1 MSILST
7 SLSRIKESPT
17 IAITQKAR
25 LLKESGKEVIAL
37 ASGEPDFDTPDNIKA
52 AAIKAIKEGQTK
64 YTAVDGT
71 PELKKAIVNKFKREN
86 NLIFDVDNITVGTGG
101 KQVIYNCILATI
113 NPGDEVIIP
122 APYWVSYPDIVL
134 LAGGTPK
141 FVECDEQSDF
151 KISAEQLEKL
161 ITNKTKWFILNS
173 PANPTGMCYSRSELT
188 ELVKVLKKHKHVNI
202 LTDDIYEHII
212 YHDVKSANDPKFV
225 NILEIDNSLKDRTI
239 VINGVS
245 KAYAM
250 TGWRIGYAAGSKEL
264 IKAMQKIQS
273 QSTTNPSSISQ
284 AAAIKAIK
292 EGQTKYTA
300 VDGTPELK
308 KAIVNKFKR
317 ENNLS
322 FDVENITVGTGGK
335 QVIYN
340 CILATINPG
349 DEVIIPAPYWVSYPD
364 IVLLAGGTPKFVECD
379 EQSDFKI
386 SAEQLE
392 KLITNKTKWFIL
404 NSPANPTGMC
414 YSRSELTELV
424 KVLKKHK
431 HVNILTDDIY
441 EHIIYQDVKSANDPK
456 FVNILEIDN
465 ALKDRTIV
473 INGVSKA
480 YAMTGWRIGYA
491 AGPKELIKGIQKIQS
506 QSTTNPSSIS
516 QAAAVEALNGDQ
528 SFINTRA
535 LEFKKRRDFVVHA
548 LNNINGLTCVNPQG
562 AFYVFPNCKKTMNK
576 KTSSGKIIKNDT
588 DFATYLLEETGV
600 AIVQGSAFGL
610 EGYFRISYATSM
622 QILEK
627 AVIKIKS
634 FCESLK

>member
-37 ASGEPDFDTPDNIKA
+37 ASGEPDFDTPNNIK
-52 AAIKAIKEGQTK
+52 E
-64 YTAVDGT
+64 
-71 PELKKAIVNKFKREN
+71 
-86 NLIFDVDNITVGTGG
+86 
-101 KQVIYNCILATI
+101 
-113 NPGDEVIIP
+113 
-122 APYWVSYPDIVL
+122 
-134 LAGGTPK
+134 
-141 FVECDEQSDF
+141 
-151 KISAEQLEKL
+151 
-161 ITNKTKWFILNS
+161 
-173 PANPTGMCYSRSELT
+173 
-188 ELVKVLKKHKHVNI
+188 
-202 LTDDIYEHII
+202 
-212 YHDVKSANDPKFV
+212 
-225 NILEIDNSLKDRTI
+225 
-239 VINGVS
+239 
-245 KAYAM
+245 
-250 TGWRIGYAAGSKEL
+250 
-264 IKAMQKIQS
+264 
-273 QSTTNPSSISQ
+273 
-284 AAAIKAIK
+284 AAIKAIK

-322 FDVENITVGTGGK
+322 FDVDNITVGTGGK

-340 CILATINPG
+340 CILATINSG

-364 IVLLAGGTPKFVECD
+364 MVLLAGGTPKFVECD

-386 SAEQLE
+386 SADQLD
-392 KLITNKTKWFIL
+392 KLVTNKTKWFIL
-404 NSPANPTGMC
+404 NSPGNPTGMC

-441 EHIIYQDVKSANDPK
+441 EHILYQDKGENDSK
-456 FVNILEIDN
+456 FVNILEIDDS
-465 ALKDRTIV
+465 LKDRTLV
-473 INGVSKA
+473 VNGVSKA

-491 AGPKELIKGIQKIQS
+491 AGPKELIKAIQKIQS
-506 QSTTNPSSIS
+506 QSTTNPSSVS

-528 SFINTRA
+528 SFIVPRA
-535 LEFKKRRDFVVHA
+535 LEFKKRRDFVVNA
-548 LNNINGLTCVNPQG
+548 LNNTKGLTCVNPQG
-562 AFYVFPNCKKTMNK
+562 AFYVFPNCKKLMNK
-576 KTSSGKIIKNDT
+576 KTTSGKIIKNDT